1 MGIFKTEQILK
12 ERRTLA
18 GREIAVAV
26 TPPLRPTNPATAAKS
41 LVKGMGV
48 TMDYLAHPSK
58 IVTRQ
63 YPENRQT
70 LKFPER
76 YRSFLR
82 FIYEDSGFH
91 RCTGCRI
98 CERACP
104 NASIKIVTRR
114 GPSGKIEIDRY
125 IWRLDSCTFCNAC
138 VQACPFDALEMTH
151 EFENA
156 VFDRRLLIFNLNR
169 YAGPPASFL
178 NKEPDPEKRAAM
190 MEPREPYSGPV
201 PLCGHSWP
209 DVPPLGTPPREEP
222 KGPDAPEQEK
232 QS

>member
-1 MGIFKTEQILK
+1 MGLFKPEEIKK

-18 GREIAVAV
+18 GRDIPVVV
-26 TPPLRPTNPATAAKS
+26 TPPPGGAAPAAATRS

-48 TMDYLAHPSK
+48 TLDYLVHPSR

-63 YPENRQT
+63 YPENRST

-82 FIYEDSGFH
+82 MIYDSNGFH

-104 NASIKIVTRR
+104 NASIKVITRR
-114 GPSGKIEIDRY
+114 GAGGKLEIDRY

-138 VQACPFDALEMTH
+138 VLACPFDALEMTH

-156 VFDRRLLIFNLNR
+156 VYDRRLLIFNLNH
-169 YAGPPASFL
+169 YAGPTAAVL
-178 NKEPDPEKRAAM
+178 EKEPDPEKRKAL
-190 MEPREPYSGPV
+190 MEPRETYGGPV
-201 PLCGHSWP
+201 PMAGHYIP
-209 DVPPLGTPPREEP
+209 DVRPLGTPQENEMTL
-222 KGPDAPEQEK
+222 PD
-232 QS
+232 QSGGQDHP